1 MRDFFDDFVIHE
13 PLIKY
18 LHCFKV
24 NTRNFKKL
32 TVVLK
37 KAAAPS
43 LGYLGHGNLKP
54 SYLKPS
60 YLERMHYAL
69 IFLANNLPFKIYRS
83 NGQLIAQMHV
93 FDNHLLMDGEIT
105 ERRPCFAVS
114 KIMLQCFN
122 DILERQVFPRNVFF
136 GKQRAF

>member
-37 KAAAPS
+37 KAAQ
-43 LGYLGHGNLKP
+43 LLLYLERRYLERR
-54 SYLKPS
+54 YLKPK
-60 YLERMHYAL
+60 YLEPK
-69 IFLANNLPFKIYRS
+69 F
-83 NGQLIAQMHV
+83 
-93 FDNHLLMDGEIT
+93 
-105 ERRPCFAVS
+105 
-114 KIMLQCFN
+114 
-122 DILERQVFPRNVFF
+122 
-136 GKQRAF
+136 